1 MTVRSLCAAVCA
13 SVGAW
18 AAARAAEPVV
28 AARGFLEAH
37 CIRCHGAEEPGGGVR
52 LDTLPEEVSASTAV
66 AGRWQEVLGVL
77 NAGQMPPD
85 DEPQPSDAD
94 KLAFLDWLSQEMVAA
109 RRKLGDSGGR
119 HVMRRLNRREYAAT
133 MRELLGVEVDVESL
147 PDDVG
152 SGGFDTVGSS
162 LFLSS
167 DQLGRYLAIA
177 RQALRDAVRTG
188 EKPKTITKRVEP
200 EGVATHPVGPEGQK
214 ANELAAAERYAAWKA
229 SPERSIKEFGF
240 PHETE
245 ALFRTHCWACAAP
258 FSYYMEQPLVL
269 SGAYL
274 FNGRPDLDEVL
285 TTIPDDVPPGDYVV
299 RFRAGHVPGAPRDR
313 QFIDI
318 LGGSKNRIGLQRLVT
333 RRVVGTTDAP
343 EIIELPIRI
352 TPESDHAFHIIESK
366 NHRIEGT
373 YYTGLAA
380 GEFFKPEVT
389 PGDPRHAQVSLWL
402 DWIEWEGPLVPEW
415 PPASYAKVFPRGP
428 TEPPSPEYARE
439 IIGTFIERA
448 FRGRSPE
455 PEFLDKILA
464 LQERHLAAG
473 KSFADSIVESLAVVL
488 ASPSFLYL
496 AEPLPASV
504 AAEKAAEPAAAR
516 PRQKLTDQEFAVRL
530 SYFLQGGPPD
540 DQLLAHAAAGDLRT
554 QDVLRAEVN
563 RLLDDPKSRGLVDG
577 FVPQWLHLERLD
589 FFQFD
594 TGLHERFDEGVKA
607 SAREQ
612 VLATVQWLLD
622 ENQPVRH
629 LLDSDQA
636 VVDDRMAVYYGIPD
650 AVLAAGSPCRNPAWR
665 RVTLPSDSPRGGLLG
680 TAAVLAMGSNG
691 KRTSPVERGAF
702 ILKILLDEP
711 PPPAPANVPML
722 SRLDGKAMSARERLS
737 IHMDQAQ
744 CAYCHK
750 KIDPPGFALE
760 HFDAAGMWRDE
771 EPDPTGKKWPID
783 TVGTLPDGT
792 PFRDAA
798 QLKRALVAKSGQ
810 FVRGLAKAL
819 LEYGL
824 GRPIGFSDA
833 ETIDAVVAQCRAD
846 DDRLR
851 TLVHAIVAHPDFGSK

>member
-1 MTVRSLCAAVCA
+1 MTVRSLCAAVCV

-18 AAARAAEPVV
+18 AAVTAAEPAVP
-28 AARGFLEAH
+28 ARGFLEAH

-52 LDTLPEEVSASTAV
+52 LDTLPEEVSTSTAV

-85 DEPQPSDAD
+85 NEPQPADAD

-109 RRKLGDSGGR
+109 RRKLGDARGR
-119 HVMRRLNRREYAAT
+119 HVMRRLNRREYATT
-133 MRELLGVEVDVESL
+133 MRELLGVEVDVDSL

-177 RQALRDAVRTG
+177 RQALRDAVRAG
-188 EKPKTITKRVEP
+188 DKPTTQRKRSEP
-200 EGVATHPVGPEGQK
+200 ETQESGYWAADVQK
-214 ANELAAAERYAAWKA
+214 ARELEAAERYVAWKA

-245 ALFRTHCWACAAP
+245 ALFRTHCWGCAAP
-258 FSYYMEQPLVL
+258 FTYYIEQPL
-269 SGAYL
+269 SRTGAYL
-274 FNGRPDLDEVL
+274 FNARPDRDEITV
-285 TTIPDDVPPGDYVV
+285 TIPDDVPPGDYVV
-299 RFRAGHVPGAPRDR
+299 RFRAGHVPGVPRER

-318 LGGSKNRIGLQRLVT
+318 LGESKSRIGLQRLVT
-333 RRVVGTTDAP
+333 RRVVATIDDP
-343 EIIELPIRI
+343 EIVELPIRI
-352 TPESDHAFHIIESK
+352 TPGSDHTFHVIESK
-366 NHRIEGT
+366 NHRIELSW
-373 YYTGLAA
+373 YTSLAA
-380 GEFFKPEVT
+380 GEFLKPDVT
-389 PGDPRHAQVSLWL
+389 PGDPRHSTVSLWL

-439 IIGTFIERA
+439 IIGTFVQRA
-448 FRGRSPE
+448 FRGRQPE

-464 LQERHLAAG
+464 LQERHVAAG
-473 KSFADSIVESLAVVL
+473 KSFTDSIVESLAVVL

-496 AEPLPASV
+496 AEPLPAGVVPAKAGAPALASV
-504 AAEKAAEPAAAR
+504 
-516 PRQKLTDQEFAVRL
+516 RQKLTDQEFAVRL

-554 QDVLRAEVN
+554 PDVLRAEVN
-563 RLLDDPKSRGLVDG
+563 RLLDDPKSRGLIDG
-577 FVPQWLHLERLD
+577 FVPQWLHLDRLD

-594 TGLHERFDEGVKA
+594 TGLYERFDEGVKA

-612 VLATVQWLLD
+612 VLATMQWLLD

-650 AVLAAGSPCRNPAWR
+650 DVLAAGSPCRNPAWR
-665 RVTLPSDSPRGGLLG
+665 RVTLPADSPRGGLLG

-702 ILKILLDEP
+702 ILRILLDEP

-771 EPDPTGKKWPID
+771 ELDPTGKKWPID
-783 TVGTLPDGT
+783 TVGTLSDGT
-792 PFRDAA
+792 PFQDAA
-798 QLKRALVAKSGQ
+798 ELKRAVVAKSGQ
-810 FVRGLAKAL
+810 FVRGLTKAL

-833 ETIDAVVAQCRAD
+833 ETIDAIVAQCRAD

-851 TLVHAIVAHPDFGSK
+851 SLVHAIVAHPEFGSK